1 MSEAKTKLS
10 EIAVVTTPL
19 RQELKTADGKVRPP
33 RLERGVKL
41 LGKDKIDRA
50 PATIEPTT
58 KETRLTKPSW
68 IRAKFPGGK
77 AVRNLKN
84 TLRESKLHSVCEEA
98 NCPNL
103 GECFGKGVAS
113 FMIMGSICTRRCTF
127 CAVGHGRP
135 NILDADEPTNLA
147 QTIANMNLRHVVIT
161 SVDRDDLRDGGA
173 QHFIDCIDKVRE
185 LAPNTTVETLTPD
198 FRGREEKA
206 LEILIQSPPDIF
218 NHNLE
223 TTERLYR
230 DARPGSDYQVSLNL
244 LKNFKAACPDV
255 PTKSGIMV
263 GLGET
268 DEEVFEVMKDM
279 RAHHVDM
286 LTIGQYLQPSNYHM
300 PVKRYVTPEQ
310 FKEYERV
317 GLEMGF
323 THVASGPLVRSS
335 YFADEHAQ
343 EIL

>member
-1 MSEAKTKLS
+1 MMSDSNSKLS
-10 EIAVVTTPL
+10 SIAVASSP
-19 RQELKTADGKVRPP
+19 LKTIDGRTRPP
-33 RLERGVKL
+33 RLQSGVKL
-41 LGKDKIDRA
+41 LGKDKIERA

-58 KETRLTKPSW
+58 KETRLTKPNW

-77 AVRNLKN
+77 AVRELKN
-84 TLRESKLHSVCEEA
+84 TLRQSKLHSVCEEA

-135 NILDADEPTNLA
+135 NILDIDEPQNLA
-147 QTIANMNLRHVVIT
+147 RTITNMNLRHVVIT

-173 QHFIDCIDKVRE
+173 QHFVNCIDKIRE
-185 LAPNTTVETLTPD
+185 LAPNTTIEILTPD
-198 FRGREEKA
+198 FRGRETIA
-206 LEILIQSPPDIF
+206 LNILFKSPPDIF

-223 TTERLYR
+223 TTKRLYR
-230 DARPGSDYQVSLNL
+230 DARPGSDYETSLEL
-244 LKNFKAACPDV
+244 LKQFKAACPEV
-255 PTKSGIMV
+255 PSKSGIMV

-268 DEEVFEVMKDM
+268 DEEVYQVMRDM
-279 RAHHVDM
+279 RIHQVNM
-286 LTIGQYLQPSNYHM
+286 LTIGQYLQPSNYHL
-300 PVKRYVTPEQ
+300 PVKRYVSPEQ
-310 FKEYERV
+310 FSEYKDI

-343 EIL
+343 DVL